1 MTHIIKLLATGIFL
15 VLVTLSLNYS
25 LLPNLSSHDDKRVLE
40 LLLIS
45 ITLLWVI
52 LGGMSTVPAN
62 PLWKTQTRYAAY
74 LLLALAC
81 VSAWLSASPPHAVQE
96 ISVFTGL
103 FYVCQLTVV
112 LWREYHLILLKSLVY
127 AIWIGAVFYMVGF
140 YTGYLAS
147 FLESIPLRWP
157 EPFLGCFNVR
167 FFNQYQLWTL
177 SLLCLPLLAFNIER
191 ISIRRWLFIIL
202 TCWWVLLFASAGR
215 GILLTWL
222 LAMLVTAGY
231 YRQLARPL
239 LRLQLTGFI
248 TGLIGYGVLFYLL
261 PSFLVSGIL
270 TQTVFRDSTSDRI
283 GLWKQALSMIQAHPW
298 FGIGPMHYA
307 WYPNAIAAHPHNSV
321 LQLAAEWGLPAT
333 VLMLTLA
340 GYGVFCWLKRFNS
353 TSLQTEDHPDV
364 AVVLFFTLVANASYS
379 LVDGVIVMPLSQVMM
394 AVIIGLMI
402 GLYNNDNQPPNSV
415 NDKDLVQRIF
425 AGIVLIAMVW
435 SVMPELLP
443 RIFGNEQMIP
453 RGYQTMGPRFWQEG
467 GIAH

>member
-1 MTHIIKLLATGIFL
+1 MTRIAKLLATGIFL

-25 LLPNLSSHDDKRVLE
+25 LLPNLSSHDDKRALE

-45 ITLLWVI
+45 AALLWVI
-52 LGGMSTVPAN
+52 LGGLSTAFAC
-62 PLWKTQTRYAAY
+62 PLWKTLTRYAAY
-74 LLLALAC
+74 LLLALAGL
-81 VSAWLSASPPHAVQE
+81 SAWLSASPRHAVLE

-112 LWREYHLILLKSLVY
+112 LWHEYHLILLKSLVY
-127 AIWIGAVFYMVGF
+127 TIWIGAVFYMVGF
-140 YTGYLAS
+140 YAGYLAS

-177 SLLCLPLLAFNIER
+177 SLLCLPLLGSTIKRTA
-191 ISIRRWLFIIL
+191 IRRWLFIIL

-215 GILLTWL
+215 GVLLAWL
-222 LAMLVTAGY
+222 LAMLITAGY

-239 LRLQLTGFI
+239 LHLHLTGFI
-248 TGLIGYGVLFYLL
+248 FGLIGYGVLFYLL
-261 PSFLVSGIL
+261 PSFLVGGIL

-283 GLWKQALSMIQAHPW
+283 GLWKQALSMIQTHPW
-298 FGIGPMHYA
+298 FGVGPMHYA
-307 WYPNAIAAHPHNSV
+307 WYPNTIAAHPHNSV

-340 GYGVFCWLKRFNS
+340 GYGVFCWLRRFNAV
-353 TSLQTEDHPDV
+353 SLQTIDHPDV
-364 AVVLFFTLVANASYS
+364 AVALFFTLVANASYS

-402 GLYNNDNQPPNSV
+402 GLYNNDNQPPNGV
-415 NDKDLVQRIF
+415 NGKYLVQRIF
-425 AGIVLIAMVW
+425 AGIVLITMVW

-443 RIFGNEQMIP
+443 RIFGNEKMIP
-453 RGYQTMGPRFWQEG
+453 RGYQTTGPRFWQEG
-467 GIAH
+467 GIPH

>member
-1 MTHIIKLLATGIFL
+1 MTRIIQLLAIGIVL
-15 VLVTLSLNYS
+15 LLVTLSLNYG
-25 LLPNLSSHDDKRVLE
+25 LLPNLPSHDDKRVLE

-45 ITLLWVI
+45 TALLWVV
-52 LGGMSTVPAN
+52 LGGLSTAFAC
-62 PLWKTQTRYAAY
+62 PLWNSQSRYAAY
-74 LLLALAC
+74 LLLAFAGL
-81 VSAWLSASPPHAVQE
+81 STLLSASPRHAVLE
-96 ISVFTGL
+96 ISVFSGL
-103 FYVCQLTVV
+103 FCVCQLTAV
-112 LWREYHLILLKSLVY
+112 LWREYRLILLKSLVF

-147 FLESIPLRWP
+147 FLESIPLCWP
-157 EPFLGCFNVR
+157 EPFFGFSNVR
-167 FFNQYQLWTL
+167 FFNQYQLLTL
-177 SLLCLPLLAFNIER
+177 SLLCLPLLGCTIKRTA
-191 ISIRRWLFIIL
+191 IRRWLFIIL

-215 GILLTWL
+215 GVLLAWL
-222 LAMLVTAGY
+222 LAMLVTAGC

-248 TGLIGYGVLFYLL
+248 SGLIGYGVLFYLL
-261 PSFLVSGIL
+261 PSFLVGGIL

-298 FGIGPMHYA
+298 LGVGPMHYA
-307 WYPNAIAAHPHNSV
+307 WYPNDLAAHPHNSV
-321 LQLAAEWGLPAT
+321 LQLAAEWGWPAT
-333 VLMLTLA
+333 VLMLTLT

-353 TSLQTEDHPDV
+353 VSLQTVDHPNIAV
-364 AVVLFFTLVANASYS
+364 ALFFTLVANASYS

-394 AVIIGLMI
+394 AVVIGLMI
-402 GLYNNDNQPPNSV
+402 GLYNNDNQPPDGVNS
-415 NDKDLVQRIF
+415 KYLVQRIF

-443 RIFGNEQMIP
+443 RILGNEQMIP

>member
-1 MTHIIKLLATGIFL
+1 MTRIAKLLATGIFL

-45 ITLLWVI
+45 TTLLWVV
-52 LGGMSTVPAN
+52 LGGISTVPACL
-62 PLWKTQTRYAAY
+62 LWKIQTRYAAY

-96 ISVFTGL
+96 ISVFAGL
-103 FYVCQLTVV
+103 FYVCQLTAV
-112 LWREYHLILLKSLVY
+112 LWREYHLKLVQWLVY
-127 AIWIGAVFYMVGF
+127 AVLLCAVLYMAGF
-140 YTGYLAS
+140 YAGYLAS

-177 SLLCLPLLAFNIER
+177 SLLCLPLLGSTIKRTA
-191 ISIRRWLFIIL
+191 IRRWLFIIL

-215 GILLTWL
+215 GVL
-222 LAMLVTAGY
+222 LAWLFAMLITAGY

-239 LRLQLTGFI
+239 LRLHLTGFI

-261 PSFLVSGIL
+261 PSFVVGGIL
-270 TQTVFRDSTSDRI
+270 TRTVFRDSTSDRI
-283 GLWKQALSMIQAHPW
+283 GLWKQAVSMIEAHPW
-298 FGIGPMHYA
+298 FGVGPIHYA

-333 VLMLTLA
+333 VLILTLA

-353 TSLQTEDHPDV
+353 VSLQTVDHPDV
-364 AVVLFFTLVANASYS
+364 AVTLFFTLVANASYS

-394 AVIIGLMI
+394 AVVIGLMI
-402 GLYNNDNQPPNSV
+402 GLYNNDNQPPYGVNS
-415 NDKDLVQRIF
+415 KDLVQRIF